1 MNNTELAT
9 YFVNGR
15 YGHGSNCQTDG
26 TTFVSYDTAV
36 ATNHGNAV
44 LIACAYKARNWYGS
58 FFGTTPTTERQLLH
72 VKRAAIKNGIA
83 FYIVPCIFPQDRRDH
98 ERNYQYLTMIA
109 DEYRKKAERAR
120 TFESVARWDYLQ
132 ATKLQEAQEYW
143 KTFCK

>member
-1 MNNTELAT
+1 MNNKDLAT

-15 YGHGSNCQTDG
+15 HGHGSNCQTDG

-36 ATNHGNAV
+36 AVNHGKSI

-72 VKRAAIKNGIA
+72 VKRAAVSY
-83 FYIVPCIFPQDRRDH
+83 FVVPCIMPTDRRDH

-109 DEYRKKAERAR
+109 EEYRKKAERAR
-120 TFESVARWDYLQ
+120 KPENVTWYNRQRA
-132 ATKLQEAQEYW
+132 AKIQEARQYW
-143 KTFCK
+143 KLFVQA